1 MKQSTKSM
9 LSFIGSGYF
18 LWRAVAFLVGIVLF
32 CWLISLIFGGRGKSS
47 DDNPQDN
54 PTEVRDSTHRSHNP
68 FRRRPEP
75 VINPDNPYAD
85 YPSDLWEP
93 IPVTDWNDSIP
104 GVRELPAPPDNF
116 IPPVDSSVIVTD
128 PNDPNRQIVCNQL
141 IVFFNS
147 KDIKADMAEFA
158 RRFKVCYPAP
168 GYSVSYYNPA
178 TASMLLSIPED
189 KLEEVMIALPGQI
202 PGIDF
207 RVTTNDVLNE
217 GYSPSDPGFETAA
230 YDQYFK
236 LIQAYDAWD
245 ITKGS
250 ADVKVAIVDSYFDL
264 TNPEIGSRYESRIH
278 IPTKTTNVLPPMRSP
293 TSNDIGAY
301 CHGSHVAGIAIGG
314 QDNSRGVSGI
324 APECSW
330 IPVSL
335 GDQMTTFNVMEG
347 ILYAIY
353 HGADVVNLSIGRS
366 FPQGIASLVPI
377 ADQVTYAETEDKR
390 GEDLWEYVYKVAVD
404 HNCVICTAAGNE
416 SLLMGMDPMNRSNQI
431 VKVEAVD
438 NTGMKAGF
446 SNFGSVPGMA
456 RTYSTVSA
464 PGVNL
469 WSVSDKRCA
478 PLWKK
483 EGYKVS
489 VTEGLQEMSGTSMA
503 CPVVTG
509 AVALLK
515 SKNKNI
521 TPDEVIKILTMTGKQ
536 TDPSKTIGPTI
547 QIRDALDATGGELL
561 NFDDLMKNHD
571 LLVGKW
577 KSTYELKLVN
587 SVTDELIDYD
597 WVYFVFDNPN
607 SGIIEIHTINSHD
620 IYTAPLSVVWSTQ
633 SLNIIQ
639 LGDAVNAENDKINKD
654 DYICRPAVDRTLEA
668 ETIRDGV
675 IRYTFNLQKVN

>member
-1 MKQSTKSM
+1 M

-18 LWRAVAFLVGIVLF
+18 LWRAVAFLAGIVLF
-32 CWLISLIFGGRGKSS
+32 CWLISLLLGGRGKFPN
-47 DDNPQDN
+47 DNPDEL
-54 PTEVRDSTHRSHNP
+54 TEFRDSTHRSRNP
-68 FRRRPEP
+68 FRRNPDP
-75 VINPDNPYAD
+75 TPGTKPDNPYAD

-104 GVRELPAPPDNF
+104 GVPELPAPPDNF
-116 IPPVDSSVIVTD
+116 IPPVDSSIIVTD
-128 PNDPNRQIVCNQL
+128 PNDPYRKIVCDQL
-141 IVFFNS
+141 FVFFNS
-147 KDIKADMAEFA
+147 SDIKADMADFA
-158 RRFKVCYPAP
+158 RRFKVCYPKSEYRVA
-168 GYSVSYYNPA
+168 YYNPS
-178 TASMLLSIPED
+178 TASMLLTVPAD
-189 KLEEVMIALPGQI
+189 KLLEVMSALPGQI

-207 RVTTNDVLNE
+207 RVTTNDVLSE
-217 GYSPSDPGFETAA
+217 GYAPSDPGFKSAA

-236 LIQAYDAWD
+236 LIQAYEAWD

-278 IPTKTTNVLPPMRSP
+278 IPSKTTNVLPPMSP
-293 TSNDIGAY
+293 PTRDNMGSY

-335 GDQMTTFNVMEG
+335 GDQMTTFNVIEG

-353 HGADVVNLSIGRS
+353 HGADVVNLSLGRA

-377 ADQVTYAETEDKR
+377 ADQVTYAETESKR

-404 HNCVICTAAGNE
+404 HNCVICTSAGNE
-416 SLLMGMDPMNRSNQI
+416 SLLMGMDPMNRSVQI
-431 VKVEAVD
+431 IKVEAVD
-438 NTGMKAGF
+438 NVGQKAEF
-446 SNFGSVPGMA
+446 SNFGFVPGMD
-456 RTYSTVSA
+456 RTYSTVAA

-469 WSVSDKRCA
+469 WSVSEKRCA

-489 VTEGLQEMSGTSMA
+489 AIEGLQEMSGTSMA
-503 CPVVTG
+503 CPVVAG

-521 TPDEVIKILTMTGKQ
+521 TPDEVIKVLTMTGKQ
-536 TDPSKTIGPTI
+536 TDPSKIIGPTI
-547 QIRDALDATGGELL
+547 QIRDALDATGGEFL

-587 SVTDELIDYD
+587 AVTEELIDYD
-597 WVYFVFDNPN
+597 WVYFIFDTPN
-607 SGIIEIHTINSHD
+607 SGRIEVNTINTHKV
-620 IYTAPLSVVWSTQ
+620 YTAPISVIWETQ
-633 SLNIIQ
+633 SLRIIQ
-639 LGDAVNAENDKINKD
+639 HGDAVSTDSDSINKD
-654 DYICRPAVDRTLEA
+654 DYLCRPAADRILEA
-668 ETIRDGV
+668 EAIREGV
-675 IRYTFNLQKVN
+675 SRYTFNLQKVN